1 MQNKF
6 TSRSKHLDFII
17 LDLICIEVS
26 YWLAYYI
33 RLGRLVNSTPGEYTM
48 MNIMV
53 ILIHL
58 SIMFISEGY
67 SGILMRNAIQELKKV
82 VIHNA
87 EMFAVILFILFFAK
101 QSSVYS
107 RILFALFVVIDT
119 ITMYIVRLVRKKV
132 LYSNEDKER
141 GKGQMLIVTN
151 HAHAQSLVKGL
162 AESGYRNYLIHGIV
176 ILDKNMTGQKIDG
189 IDVVADA
196 EGMYEYVKSNIIDEI
211 FLEYDGEGVAEI
223 TKRFL
228 AMGVVVHV
236 SINNILPGTP
246 NAAVENISHYTV
258 ITTSIN
264 IMSFKQKV
272 IKRLMDI
279 GVSIIGMAITAI
291 LFVIFAPIIFIQ
303 SPGPIFFKQERVGKN
318 GRRFKIYKFRSMYMD
333 AEERKK
339 DLMKKNEMQGLMF
352 KMENDPR
359 IIGSEKGSGK
369 GIGNF
374 IRETSIDELP
384 QFWNILK
391 GDMSLIGTRPPTVN
405 EYEQYDLHHKIRLS
419 MKPGLTGMWQ
429 VSGRSDITDF
439 EEVVR
444 LDTEYI
450 ENWSIGMDIR
460 ILFKTIQVVLGK
472 KGSK

>member
-1 MQNKF
+1 
-6 TSRSKHLDFII
+6 
-17 LDLICIEVS
+17 
-26 YWLAYYI
+26 
-33 RLGRLVNSTPGEYTM
+33 
-48 MNIMV
+48 
-53 ILIHL
+53 
-58 SIMFISEGY
+58 
-67 SGILMRNAIQELKKV
+67 MRNAIQELKKV

-176 ILDKNMTGQKIDG
+176 ILDKDMTGQKIDG

-196 EGMYEYVKSNIIDEI
+196 GGMYEYVKSNIIDEI

-303 SPGPIFFKQERVGKN
+303 SPGPIFSNRNVL
-318 GRRFKIYKFRSMYMD
+318 
-333 AEERKK
+333 EEWK
-339 DLMKKNEMQGLMF
+339 
-352 KMENDPR
+352 
-359 IIGSEKGSGK
+359 
-369 GIGNF
+369 
-374 IRETSIDELP
+374 
-384 QFWNILK
+384 
-391 GDMSLIGTRPPTVN
+391 TV
-405 EYEQYDLHHKIRLS
+405 
-419 MKPGLTGMWQ
+419 
-429 VSGRSDITDF
+429 
-439 EEVVR
+439 
-444 LDTEYI
+444 
-450 ENWSIGMDIR
+450 
-460 ILFKTIQVVLGK
+460 
-472 KGSK
+472 

>member
-119 ITMYIVRLVRKKV
+119 ITMYIVHLVRKKV

-176 ILDKNMTGQKIDG
+176 VLDKDMTGQKIDG

-279 GVSIIGMAITAI
+279 GVSIIGIAITAI

-339 DLMKKNEMQGLMF
+339 ELMAQNKMSGLMF
-352 KMENDPR
+352 KMDDDPR
-359 IIGSEKGSGK
+359 IIK
-369 GIGNF
+369 GIGHF
-374 IRETSIDELP
+374 IRDYSIDELP
-384 QFWNILK
+384 QLWNVLK
-391 GDMSLIGTRPPTVN
+391 GEMSLIGTRPPTVD
-405 EYEQYDLHHKIRLS
+405 EYEKYNYHHKIRLAI
-419 MKPGLTGMWQ
+419 KPGITGMWQ
-429 VSGRSDITDF
+429 VSGRSNITDF
-439 EEVVR
+439 EQVVE
-444 LDTEYI
+444 LDASYI
-450 ENWSIGMDIR
+450 TNWSLGLDFK
-460 ILFKTIQVVLGK
+460 ILLKTIKVVLQKDGA
-472 KGSK
+472 S